1 MMIEE
6 QIFNIL
12 SKLSF
17 IFLFFSY
24 LSQNSYQPKYLDKID
39 YYLKL
44 YICLSLIWRF
54 NYFRKASFN
63 NLDRKIAFNAGL
75 LLLSST
81 FLNAYKLQMIEF
93 VKHIEILS

>member
-1 MMIEE
+1 MMEE
-6 QIFNIL
+6 QIFNVI
-12 SKLSF
+12 STLSF
-17 IFLFFSY
+17 VFLFFSY
-24 LSQNSYQPKYLDKID
+24 LSQKSFQPKYLDKID

-63 NLDRKIAFNAGL
+63 NLDQKIAFNAGL
-75 LLLSST
+75 LLLSTT

-93 VKHIEILS
+93 VTHIKLLG